1 MSKPIEA
8 DHLQRWRLVLG
19 GESAEA
25 LPPDLAR
32 MDAALA
38 ALYDSDRSAGLGAS
52 CPNWRAG
59 WATSASI
66 SPPPW
71 CR

>member
-8 DHLQRWRLVLG
+8 DHLQRWRLVLAG
-19 GESAEA
+19 NRGSAA
-25 LPPDLAR
+25 ARLAR

-52 CPNWRAG
+52 CPNVARWLGDIAN
-59 WATSASI
+59 I
-66 SPPPW
+66 FPPRW